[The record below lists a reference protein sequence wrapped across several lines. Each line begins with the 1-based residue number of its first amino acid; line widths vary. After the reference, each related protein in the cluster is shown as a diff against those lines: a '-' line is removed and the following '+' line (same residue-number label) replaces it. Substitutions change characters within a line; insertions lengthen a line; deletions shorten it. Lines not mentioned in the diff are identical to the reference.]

1 MSALSGSLSYSRFF
15 VTLKGRDG
23 TIRSAG
29 SAADGSLPRGFL
41 DRSYEKLLHHAMR
54 PLDADEPDSER
65 SGWCVLGD
73 PLDVS
78 LPKERV
84 YLEGFVN
91 LGFRTDKWV
100 IPGAMLRARL
110 RQAEI
115 AYREQVGREKL
126 SRRER
131 AELKEVVTR
140 ELRKKLVPSTRA
152 IDLTWSLDE
161 GLVRFFSHTASA
173 MLSMVDLFEKTFG
186 AKLVAES
193 PYTLASRLRGEDD
206 PIALDDEALWEALTP
221 TILVPEGDA

>member
-15 VTLKGRDG
+15 VTIPSAKGRD
-23 TIRSAG
+23 
-29 SAADGSLPRGFL
+29 DGSLPRGFL

-78 LPKERV
+78 LPKDRV

-100 IPGAMLRARL
+100 IPGSMLRTRL
-110 RQAEI
+110 RQAEL
-115 AYREQVGREKL
+115 AYREEKGREKL

-152 IDLTWSLDE
+152 IDLSWSLDE
-161 GLVRFFSHTASA
+161 SVVRFFSHTASA
-173 MLSMVDLFEKTFG
+173 MLTMVELFERTFG

-193 PYTLASRLRGEDD
+193 PYTLSSRLPTEDD
-206 PIALDDEALWEALTP
+206 AFALDDEALWEALTP
-221 TILVPEGDA
+221 TILVVEGGV